1 MRSILEKSFVAL
13 LNEEHDK
20 AEELFHKFMVERA
33 RQIHEA
39 NRAGEDFVLDDNWE
53 EEIKTETHFTE
64 EDLSDLEFDG
74 DDEIEVDADID
85 GGDVDVDAV
94 AFDADD
100 AGAEAAAD
108 ELDTDL
114 DFDAE
119 GDDLG
124 ADLGGDE
131 DRLDAIDSKIDELLA
146 KFEEAMDAIG
156 DDMDDEEDFDADLSA
171 DVDAADADFDA
182 DLDTDFNADVEA
194 ADAVE
199 DDMSDEEDDFD
210 DISESIIDEL
220 EKVQVDLHV
229 DGREL
234 GSKSSI
240 NQNKTSTLSQKT
252 REVAASPIKTK
263 VSPHKGFE
271 REQAPAV
278 AELKPRRNTLKKR
291 ALDTTTKVSKD
302 GNEPR
307 AELNTLKS
315 DGNNKSV
322 LPIKK

>member
-39 NRAGEDFVLDDNWE
+39 NRAGEDFVLDENWE

-74 DDEIEVDADID
+74 DEEVEVDADID

-94 AFDADD
+94 AFDTDD
-100 AGAEAAAD
+100 AGADEASD

-114 DFDAE
+114 GFDAE
-119 GDDLG
+119 SDDLG
-124 ADLGGDE
+124 ADE
-131 DRLDAIDSKIDELLA
+131 DRLDVIDSKIDDLIS
-146 KFEEAMDAIG
+146 KFEAAMDAIG
-156 DDMDDEEDFDADLSA
+156 ADDLDDEEDFDADLAA
-171 DVDAADADFDA
+171 DVDADADVDAEVDAFDAGLDSDEADA
-182 DLDTDFNADVEA
+182 L
-194 ADAVE
+194 E
-199 DDMSDEEDDFD
+199 DDMSDDEDDFD
-210 DISESIIDEL
+210 DINESIIDEL
-220 EKVQVDLHV
+220 EKVQVTLS
-229 DGREL
+229 DGKEI
-234 GSKSSI
+234 GNGPSV
-240 NQNKTSTLSQKT
+240 NTNKTSTLSQKT
-252 REVAASPIKTK
+252 REVAATPIKTK
-263 VSPHKGFE
+263 VTPHKGFE

-278 AELKPRRNTLKKR
+278 AELKARRNTLKKK
-291 ALDTTTKVSKD
+291 AVDVPTKVSKD